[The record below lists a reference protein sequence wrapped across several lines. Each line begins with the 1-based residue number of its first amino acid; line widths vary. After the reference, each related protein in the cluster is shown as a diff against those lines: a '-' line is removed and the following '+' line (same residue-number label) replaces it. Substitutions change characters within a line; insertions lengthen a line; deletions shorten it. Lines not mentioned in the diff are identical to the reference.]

1 MAVTVKKVS
10 IWRTEV
16 EDRPGT
22 LARVLEP
29 LAGAG
34 ADLKVVMGYRYPGE
48 GSRAAIEV
56 YPVSGKKL
64 TAAAQSAG
72 LSPVSIPTLQVE
84 GDDRPGLGQKLSAA
98 LGEGGINISYVVA
111 QVVQEVLGRLRLPG
125 RHRRGQ
131 GLGADQEGCHTAA
144 EASQEEE
151 AGQEEEEVS
160 AGGSPGRGAGLAP
173 NVAHDLDAP
182 AQAPLE
188 FFRTLLAPPGP

>member
-1 MAVTVKKVS
+1 VAVTVKKVS

-72 LSPVSIPTLQVE
+72 LSPVSIPTLLVE

-98 LGEGGINISYVVA
+98 LGEGASTSATWWPRWWAGSS
-111 QVVQEVLGRLRLPG
+111 RPS
-125 RHRRGQ
+125 
-131 GLGADQEGCHTAA
+131 TA
-144 EASQEEE
+144 SR
-151 AGQEEEEVS
+151 
-160 AGGSPGRGAGLAP
+160 PAP
-173 NVAHDLDAP
+173 T
-182 AQAPLE
+182 
-188 FFRTLLAPPGP
+188 RPGPRR

>member
-72 LSPVSIPTLQVE
+72 LSPVSIPTLLVE

-98 LGEGGINISYVVA
+98 LGDGGINISYVVA
-111 QVVQEVLGRLRLPG
+111 QVVGRKFSAVYGFPAG
-125 RHRRGQ
+125 T
-131 GLGADQEGCHTAA
+131 DAA
-144 EASQEEE
+144 RAS
-151 AGQEEEEVS
+151 ALIKK
-160 AGGSPGRGAGLAP
+160 AA
-173 NVAHDLDAP
+173 
-182 AQAPLE
+182 
-188 FFRTLLAPPGP
+188 APPPKPAKRKKPAKSKKK